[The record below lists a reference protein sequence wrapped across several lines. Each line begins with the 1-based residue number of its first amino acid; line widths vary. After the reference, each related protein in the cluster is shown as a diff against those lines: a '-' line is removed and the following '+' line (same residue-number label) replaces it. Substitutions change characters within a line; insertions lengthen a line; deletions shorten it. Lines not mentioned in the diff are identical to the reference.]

1 MKTKKDV
8 EAVISDSIE
17 EKGISAECVEKN
29 GSHIQVD

>member
-17 EKGISAECVEKN
+17 EKGKSAECVEKN